1 MSPRL
6 RPLRNRDSDYAGVSG
21 AVRVDKRTKNLTKRL
36 RPGEIA
42 VIDHIDLDKVSAEA
56 LVACRPAAVINV
68 APSISG
74 RYPNLGPEILVAA
87 GIPLLD
93 NVGKGVMERLDEG
106 DSVHLEGNV
115 LLSGVERICDGDLQ
129 DEVSVREAMAA
140 AREGLNDQLE
150 SFAENTMTYLLRER
164 ELLLD
169 GIGVPDVRTEFE
181 GRHALIV
188 VRGYHYKEDIQILRH
203 YIREY
208 RPILIGVDGGADA
221 LIEAGLQPDM
231 IVGDMDSVGRR
242 PHQWRDRRHAVMG
255 APPLERVESSGD
267 RRGGLPG
274 HRHQRGHRHA
284 AGR

>member
-93 NVGKGVMERLDEG
+93 NVG
-106 DSVHLEGNV
+106 
-115 LLSGVERICDGDLQ
+115 
-129 DEVSVREAMAA
+129 
-140 AREGLNDQLE
+140 
-150 SFAENTMTYLLRER
+150 
-164 ELLLD
+164 
-169 GIGVPDVRTEFE
+169 
-181 GRHALIV
+181 
-188 VRGYHYKEDIQILRH
+188 
-203 YIREY
+203 
-208 RPILIGVDGGADA
+208 
-221 LIEAGLQPDM
+221 
-231 IVGDMDSVGRR
+231 
-242 PHQWRDRRHAVMG
+242 
-255 APPLERVESSGD
+255 
-267 RRGGLPG
+267 
-274 HRHQRGHRHA
+274 
-284 AGR
+284 